1 MTPCT
6 PAPTTNHHQPP
17 HYCHLQ
23 VCWSVFQGT
32 LTSLVR
38 ECEALHAST
47 NTLLADLLGV
57 DPDSLQPQPHD
68 EDDVC
73 DEGAG
78 LLLPPEQQQAMGGAG
93 GAQLQPASRGA
104 AGKQVQIGVLG
115 AAEGEAVAPQCMHMP
130 TEGAS
135 FWQASD
141 YEVGVQANP

>member
-1 MTPCT
+1 M
-6 PAPTTNHHQPP
+6 
-17 HYCHLQ
+17 
-23 VCWSVFQGT
+23 CWSVFQGT

-78 LLLPPEQQQAMGGAG
+78 LLLPPRMERPARLRGLSAPNTHANQVSVYERSIFERVVTPG
-93 GAQLQPASRGA
+93 QPGLSA
-104 AGKQVQIGVLG
+104 LG
-115 AAEGEAVAPQCMHMP
+115 HAPH
-130 TEGAS
+130 
-135 FWQASD
+135 
-141 YEVGVQANP
+141 Y